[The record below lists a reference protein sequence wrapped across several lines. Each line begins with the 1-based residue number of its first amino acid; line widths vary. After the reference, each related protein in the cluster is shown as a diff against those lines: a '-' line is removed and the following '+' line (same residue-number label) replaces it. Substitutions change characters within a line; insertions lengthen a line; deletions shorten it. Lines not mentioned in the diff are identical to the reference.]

1 MAVAETRMYP
11 STGRNREHGESVA
24 VAQDTRLAALVRG
37 LWPFWLFKD
46 ATRGDVYAR
55 AAARQHNLRMR
66 ERLPRYLLKWFAIC
80 CVASAAIYACDAMA
94 ADVGRRLDVFVL
106 MAAGSGIVCA
116 YGVCVLF
123 VIGYAY
129 LRLLQLDR

>member
-1 MAVAETRMYP
+1 MQP
-11 STGRNREHGESVA
+11 SKRSNPERDLGPGGIARERVGVLRS
-24 VAQDTRLAALVRG
+24 LARS

-55 AAARQHNLRMR
+55 AAARQHNRRMCDS
-66 ERLPRYLLKWFAIC
+66 LPRYIFKWFLVC
-80 CVASAAIYACDAMA
+80 CVASTGIFACDTLAG
-94 ADVGRRLDVFVL
+94 DVGRRLDVFVI

-116 YGVCVLF
+116 YALCVLL

-129 LRLLQLDR
+129 LYLRHGEH

>member
-1 MAVAETRMYP
+1 MYRSP
-11 STGRNREHGESVA
+11 VMNPERGRNEVA
-24 VAQDTRLAALVRG
+24 AEDTRRAALVRA
-37 LWPFWLFKD
+37 LFPFGLFKD

-66 ERLPRYLLKWFAIC
+66 DQLPRYLLKWFVIC
-80 CVASAAIYACDAMA
+80 CAASAAIFACDAMA

-106 MAAGSGIVCA
+106 MAAGSGILCA
-116 YGVCVLF
+116 YAVCVLF

-129 LRLLQLDR
+129 LCLRQLDR

>member
-1 MAVAETRMYP
+1 MHP
-11 STGRNREHGESVA
+11 SAGKDPERGDQSGAAAMR
-24 VAQDTRLAALVRG
+24 DTRLGALARE

-66 ERLPRYLLKWFAIC
+66 DRLPRYLLKWFLIC
-80 CVASAAIYACDAMA
+80 CVASAAIVACDAMA

-106 MAAGSGIVCA
+106 MAAGSGLVCA
-116 YGVCVLF
+116 YGLCALF

-129 LRLLQLDR
+129 LSLSQLDR